1 MSGQGREHRSDERAG
16 NEPSAGTPGAHVR
29 RVLLTVHTGR
39 HDIVE
44 LARTSAAR
52 LMAGGI
58 TVRVLADE
66 ADDLAIDG
74 AEVVPGDEKA
84 AHDAEIVIKL
94 YELRREAV
102 MRDSRKAV
110 GRFLPKTFE
119 ELQELIRPDAPT
131 NPQWRQVTS
140 YWEMAYGMVRHGVLH
155 PDFMIE
161 CNGTEGLF
169 VLARVEPFL
178 EQLRAT
184 GGPQTLANT
193 FEARKLFLFLGGRQG
208 IGARL
213 SLDAR

>member
-1 MSGQGREHRSDERAG
+1 MVIKDFPDH
-16 NEPSAGTPGAHVR
+16 
-29 RVLLTVHTGR
+29 
-39 HDIVE
+39 
-44 LARTSAAR
+44 
-52 LMAGGI
+52 
-58 TVRVLADE
+58 
-66 ADDLAIDG
+66 
-74 AEVVPGDEKA
+74 
-84 AHDAEIVIKL
+84 HDAEIVIKL

-155 PDFMIE
+155 PDFMID

-178 EQLRAT
+178 EQLRAA

-193 FEARKLFLFLGGRQG
+193 EWVARNTEAGKRMFEAIR
-208 IGARL
+208 ARIERMR
-213 SLDAR
+213 AAQ